1 MSTIATSWPARARR
15 SASPAPTRPQPMIT
29 ARTACS
35 TSTHVVARSLGR
47 LAIAARP
54 VSEAPACG
62 QAGRGC
68 GRRRGHLLGRWNGH
82 QVGRRNLLACHDDL
96 AWRVLEDVWN
106 RGTDRKV
113 AAEALAIGQA
123 QDDRVGTDL
132 DRLVDQRGG
141 NLTCLEEVA
150 DQLDVVFLG

>member
-15 SASPAPTRPQPMIT
+15 SAIPAPTRPQPMIT

-35 TSTHVVARSLGR
+35 TSTYLVARSLGR

-54 VSEAPACG
+54 VSEAPPCG

-68 GRRRGHLLGRWNGH
+68 RRRRGHLLGRRNGH
-82 QVGRRNLLACHDDL
+82 EVGRRNLFARDDDL
-96 AWRVLEDVWN
+96 TGRVLKDVWN

-132 DRLVDQRGG
+132 DCLVDQCGG
-141 NLTCLEEVA
+141 NLT
-150 DQLDVVFLG
+150 